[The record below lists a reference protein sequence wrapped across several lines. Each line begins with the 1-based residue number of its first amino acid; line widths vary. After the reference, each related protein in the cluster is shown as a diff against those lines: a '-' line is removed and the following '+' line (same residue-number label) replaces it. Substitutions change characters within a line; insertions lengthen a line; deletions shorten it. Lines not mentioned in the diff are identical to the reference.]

1 MKRILL
7 LTGIFFLFLAL
18 VSFPLLSAC
27 APSATTTQAPTTKAP
42 APPPTSSAPPPSSS
56 VAPPPPS
63 SSAAPPPS
71 SPAPSAAQPQILKIG
86 VVTSITGPIAPG
98 LKAEYDA
105 AKPTQDLINQMGGIT
120 INGQKYNIELTVQDD
135 KSSPPDGVAAANRL
149 IQDGV
154 KFIVAPIFPPV
165 ALAML
170 PICTQAKVITMA
182 PSQSDPAQ
190 FNKDNPYNFCA
201 FMLAYNTPTIYA
213 HLQKN
218 YPQVKSVA
226 FISPDDPGI
235 NITFDLAVQE
245 AQKRGLTVADK
256 ERFPTDTADFS
267 SIVTKMLAQKP
278 DAIDLVG
285 GLAIWSTN
293 IINNSNEQGFSGPIF
308 CDGIFGDPNLLVGMV
323 KPQYLNNLFEG
334 CPDVTSDQMSP
345 IVKQLRPLVEK
356 SGSQYIYDS
365 ANLLSATTIILS
377 GIQNAQSLDTDKV
390 KAALEAMGSVNSVW
404 GGAKWGG
411 QDLGFINHM
420 VKLDRV
426 PISTI
431 MNGKVTFEFASP

>member
-1 MKRILL
+1 MKRVQVLI
-7 LTGIFFLFLAL
+7 GIFFLILAL
-18 VSFPLLSAC
+18 VSLPLLSAC
-27 APSATTTQAPTTKAP
+27 APSATTTAAPTATSQAP
-42 APPPTSSAPPPSSS
+42 APPPSSSTAAPVPPPSSS
-56 VAPPPPS
+56 VAPAPPPPS
-63 SSAAPPPS
+63 STQAP
-71 SPAPSAAQPQILKIG
+71 AQPQILKIG
-86 VVTSITGPIAPG
+86 VVTSITGPLAPG

-105 AKPTQDLINQMGGIT
+105 AKPTQDLLNQMGGIT

-135 KSSPPDGVAAANRL
+135 KSSPPDGIASANRL

-170 PICTQAKVITMA
+170 PVCTQAKVITMA

-201 FMLAYNTPTIYA
+201 FMLAYNNPTIYA
-213 HLQKN
+213 HLQKT
-218 YPQVKSVA
+218 YPQVKNMA

-235 NITFDLAVQE
+235 NITFNLAIQE
-245 AQKRGLTVADK
+245 AQKRGLTAVAK

-285 GLAIWSTN
+285 GLAIWTTN
-293 IINNSNEQGFSGPIF
+293 IINNCRDQGFTGPIF
-308 CDGIFGDPNLLVGMV
+308 ADGIGGDPNLLAGMV
-323 KPQYLNNLFEG
+323 KPQYLNDIFEG
-334 CPDVTSDQMSP
+334 CPDVTSDQMTP

-356 SGSQYIYDS
+356 VGSQYIYDS
-365 ANLLSATTIILS
+365 ANLLAATTLILA
-377 GIQNAQSLDTDKV
+377 GIQKAQSLDTDKV
-390 KAALEAMGSVNSVW
+390 KTAFETMGSVDSVW
-404 GGAKWGG
+404 GGAKWSG
-411 QDLGFINHM
+411 QDLGFTNHM
-420 VKLDRV
+420 IKLDRV

-431 MNGKVTFEFASP
+431 MKGKVTFEFASP